1 MEKVRLTRSR
11 IAGSMAGALMLLVGQ
26 SAMASE
32 LSYTYVELEYVDGEI
47 LDEGA
52 DGFGL
57 NGSVAISDMFFL
69 AGSYQD
75 GEFDGFDLDIELSRF
90 GVGAHGE
97 LNDSIDWVVS
107 VDYARAEVGD
117 SFDSVDDSG
126 YILDLG
132 IRGVAGDAFEYSAA
146 IIRWDIGGSET
157 GFRLGGRYHFG
168 DSSNVSAGLDYVQYG
183 SNWDQLELGIRYQF
197 D

>member
-1 MEKVRLTRSR
+1 MEKIRLTRSR

-26 SAMASE
+26 SVMASE

-47 LDEGA
+47 FDEGA

-57 NGSVAISDMFFL
+57 KGSVAISDMFFL

-75 GEFDGFDLDIELSRF
+75 GELDGFDLDIELLRF

-107 VDYARAEVGD
+107 VDYVRAEVGD

-132 IRGVAGDAFEYSAA
+132 IRGVAGDASEYSAA
-146 IIRWDIGGSET
+146 IIQSNIGESET
-157 GFRLGGRYHFG
+157 GTRFGGRYHFG
-168 DSSNVSAGLDYVQYG
+168 DSSNVSAGLDYVQYR
-183 SNWDQLELGIRYQF
+183 SDWNQLELGIRYHF